1 HFTVRPGAYVALSIR
16 DTGTGM
22 TDETKA
28 RMFEPFFTTKEA
40 GKGTG
45 LGLSMVFGIV
55 QQCGGYITV
64 DSVLGE
70 GTTFGIHLP
79 RVDSAVIAEASGPAI
94 TSPRGTETIL
104 LVEDVEPLREIVR
117 RVLVEHGYAVLDAV
131 DAPAALL
138 RAEKFRGPIHL
149 LLTDVVLPGLSG
161 RDLAGR
167 LKASRPDMKVL
178 FTSGYTD
185 DAMMRRGVADRGVAF
200 MQKPFTPETLARRV
214 RQVLDR
220 SGPAALP

>member
-1 HFTVRPGAYVALSIR
+1 
-16 DTGTGM
+16 TGTGIS
-22 TDETKA
+22 DETKA

-45 LGLSMVFGIV
+45 LGLSTVFGIV
-55 QQCGGYITV
+55 QQGGGYITV
-64 DSVLGE
+64 DSAPGH
-70 GTTFGIHLP
+70 GTAFGIHLP
-79 RVDSAVIAEASGPAI
+79 RVDAAIATEVSGPSNV
-94 TSPRGTETIL
+94 SPRGTETIL

-167 LKASRPDMKVL
+167 LKASRPD
-178 FTSGYTD
+178 
-185 DAMMRRGVADRGVAF
+185 
-200 MQKPFTPETLARRV
+200 
-214 RQVLDR
+214 
-220 SGPAALP
+220 